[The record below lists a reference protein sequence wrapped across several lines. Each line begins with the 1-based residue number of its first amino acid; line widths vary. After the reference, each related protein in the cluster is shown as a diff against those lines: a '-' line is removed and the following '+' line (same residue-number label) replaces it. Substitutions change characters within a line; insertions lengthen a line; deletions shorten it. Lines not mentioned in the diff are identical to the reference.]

1 MMLHHIFLNITAQL
15 QSSFNTSSF
24 VVWRLCCSRLI
35 RFKWRWVIKASSSES
50 GVLTAVCGSK
60 MEESQCFMSVTS
72 FWRLYA
78 FKNNIITNMNK
89 QERRKDHK
97 HMEAGQTC
105 CYNLVFQSVDL
116 ILIQKSDGR
125 LKCSR
130 LFMLEKA
137 EGVPELPAVFL
148 KFDST
153 EFGVLRS
160 RWVSSQIGNGL

>member
-1 MMLHHIFLNITAQL
+1 MMLHHIFLNIMAQL

-116 ILIQKSDGR
+116 ILIQKSDSR

>member
-1 MMLHHIFLNITAQL
+1 MLHHIFLNIRAQL
-15 QSSFNTSSF
+15 QSSFIA
-24 VVWRLCCSRLI
+24 WRLCCSRLI

-60 MEESQCFMSVTS
+60 MEESQCFMSVTL
-72 FWRLYA
+72 FYA

-116 ILIQKSDGR
+116 ILIQKSDSR
-125 LKCSR
+125 LKCYR
-130 LFMLEKA
+130 LFVLEKA

-160 RWVSSQIGNGL
+160 RWVSSRIGNGL

>member
-1 MMLHHIFLNITAQL
+1 MLHHIFLNITAQL

-78 FKNNIITNMNK
+78 FKNKIITNMNK

-116 ILIQKSDGR
+116 ILIQKSDSR
-125 LKCSR
+125 LKCCR